1 MKQFLKSFKDQRI
14 VTRAIC
20 LYRLQTTDAVTRTAR
35 ALGGLK
41 VKGQQT
47 TECAHTVQVSRLWSE
62 VVGREH
68 QGQLVAGCGCAG
80 LESVCGAVRTVLLLV
95 LRDQPCVRVRG
106 LHRQTAAATPCGGVE
121 GPPGHGSST
130 AHGQLV
136 ICDRDP
142 RTLYLV
148 DVVQGEKLT
157 LTVAR

>member
-1 MKQFLKSFKDQRI
+1 MKQFLKLFKDQRI

-35 ALGGLK
+35 ALSGLK

-62 VVGREH
+62 VVGES
-68 QGQLVAGCGCAG
+68 GQAVSGVAVLGPSLFVLLEDTNLVSEYEASTGRLQQRHPVAGLRRPRDMAG
-80 LESVCGAVRTVLLLV
+80 
-95 LRDQPCVRVRG
+95 
-106 LHRQTAAATPCGGVE
+106 
-121 GPPGHGSST
+121 ST

-136 ICDRDP
+136 ICDCDP

>member
-47 TECAHTVQVSRLWSE
+47 TPCSHTVQVSRLWSK
-62 VVGREH
+62 VVGES
-68 QGQLVAGCGCAG
+68 GQYVAGVAVLGPSLFVVLSGTNLVSEYEASTGRLQQRHPVAG
-80 LESVCGAVRTVLLLV
+80 LRNPW
-95 LRDQPCVRVRG
+95 DM
-106 LHRQTAAATPCGGVE
+106 AA
-121 GPPGHGSST
+121 ST

-136 ICDRDP
+136 ICDEAP

-148 DVVQGEKLT
+148 DVVEGEKLT

>member
-20 LYRLQTTDAVTRTAR
+20 LYRLQTTDGVTRTAR
-35 ALGGLK
+35 ALRRLK

-47 TECAHTVQVSRLWSE
+47 TECEHTVQVSRLWRK
-62 VVGREH
+62 VVGES
-68 QGQLVAGCGCAG
+68 GQDVAGVAVLGPSLFVVLWETNLVSEYEASTGRLQQRHPVAG
-80 LESVCGAVRTVLLLV
+80 MSSPLDMAG
-95 LRDQPCVRVRG
+95 
-106 LHRQTAAATPCGGVE
+106 
-121 GPPGHGSST
+121 ST

-136 ICDRDP
+136 ICDWHTD
-142 RTLYLV
+142 TLYLV

>member
-20 LYRLQTTDAVTRTAR
+20 LCRLQTTDAVTRTTR
-35 ALGGLK
+35 ALRRLK

-47 TECAHTVQVSRLWSE
+47 TECEHTVQVSRLWSE
-62 VVGREH
+62 VVVESWQDVMGVAVLGPSLFVVLSRTNLVSEYEASTGRLQQRH
-68 QGQLVAGCGCAG
+68 LVAGLDDPRDMAG
-80 LESVCGAVRTVLLLV
+80 
-95 LRDQPCVRVRG
+95 
-106 LHRQTAAATPCGGVE
+106 
-121 GPPGHGSST
+121 ST

-142 RTLYLV
+142 GTLYLV